1 MRGVI
6 CLLAVALFA
15 TAARAGDLEVL
26 VKTAKGQAVRDAV
39 VTLYPAS
46 GSVSGSIHF
55 DWPYR
60 MAQQNLMFDPFV
72 LIVPVGASV
81 AFPNRD
87 AVRHQ
92 VYSFSPTHPFEL
104 KLYGKDESRSVRFD
118 KVGVVALGCNI
129 HDSMVAFI
137 KVVDTPYAAK
147 TDPNGQAGLHAAP
160 AGPAVLHIWHP
171 YLKAPNNEIVRT
183 IVLPRDGA
191 AREVI
196 VADLRAP
203 PDRHSAY

>member
-6 CLLAVALFA
+6 CLLFAALIA
-15 TAARAGDLEVL
+15 TAAQAADLQVL
-26 VKTAKGQAVRDAV
+26 VRTPKGQPVKDAV
-39 VTLYPAS
+39 ITVYSSSESAS
-46 GSVSGSIHF
+46 GPIHF

-60 MAQQNLMFDPFV
+60 LAQQNLMFDPFV
-72 LIVPVGASV
+72 LVVPVGAVV

-87 AVRHQ
+87 PVRHQ

-104 KLYGKDESRSVRFD
+104 KLYGRDETRSVRFD
-118 KVGVVALGCNI
+118 KAGVVAVGCNI

-147 TDPNGQAGLHAAP
+147 TDATGLAVIHG
-160 AGPAVLHIWHP
+160 AGPGSATLHVWHP
-171 YLKAPNNEIVRT
+171 YLRAPNNELVRT
-183 IVLPRDGA
+183 IALPRDGTV
-191 AREVI
+191 REAV

-203 PDRHSAY
+203 PVHSMSY